1 MLQNKKRYLVTGGAG
16 FVGSA
21 VAIDLKKRYP
31 RAQVIA
37 LDNLKRRGSELNI
50 SRLRDA
56 HVDFIHGDVRQPSD
70 LEQVGPVDWL
80 VECSAE
86 PSVQAGYGDN
96 PSYVTQ
102 TNLNGAINC
111 LEHLRRFGGKMMFL
125 STSRVYPI
133 EALRELPLSQQRTNR
148 LDIESQV
155 TGSGFSHRGINET
168 FPLQG
173 ARSLYGTT
181 KLCAEHYITEYG
193 CMYGIETIINRCGI
207 IAGPW
212 QMGKVDQGV
221 LTLWMARHLFGG
233 GLKYIG
239 FGGQGHQ
246 VRDALHVT
254 DLCELLDIQMQQSSH
269 IAGTTFNVGGGLRNS
284 ISLRQLTD
292 YCSAIS
298 NQSIEVGCEPT
309 THPADI
315 PYYVSDSSQI
325 ENKVAWK
332 PSRSIETLL
341 EDIHGW
347 ITTHRAILEPILTG
361 KA

>member
-1 MLQNKKRYLVTGGAG
+1 MPQNKTRYLITGGAG
-16 FVGSA
+16 FVGSSIA
-21 VAIDLKKRYP
+21 TYLKQKDP
-31 RAQVIA
+31 SAEVIA
-37 LDNLKRRGSELNI
+37 LDNLKRRGSEL
-50 SRLRDA
+50 SLPRLRQA
-56 HVDFIHGDVRQPSD
+56 GVSFVHGDVREITD
-70 LEQVGPVDWL
+70 LERVGPVDWL

-86 PSVQAGYGDN
+86 PSVQAGYSQN
-96 PSYVTQ
+96 PTYVTQ

-111 LEHLRRFGGKMMFL
+111 LEHLRRFGGKMVFL

-133 EALRELPLSQQRTNR
+133 EPLRDLPLDLQSANR
-148 LDIESQV
+148 LDIQAP
-155 TGSGFSHRGINET
+155 GGGFSERGINET

-193 CMYGIETIINRCGI
+193 SMYGIETIINRCGI

-233 GLKYIG
+233 SLKYIG

-246 VRDALHVT
+246 VRDALHVD
-254 DLCELLDIQMQQSSH
+254 DLCDLLDIQMRDSSRL
-269 IAGTTFNVGGGLRNS
+269 AGTTFNVGGGIKNS
-284 ISLRQLTD
+284 LSLSQLTE
-292 YCSAIS
+292 YCSRIS
-298 NQSIEVGCEPT
+298 KRSVEIGCEPS

-325 ENKVAWK
+325 KSSTSWTPLRTVDV
-332 PSRSIETLL
+332 IL
-341 EDIHGW
+341 EDIYRW
-347 ITTHRAILEPILTG
+347 IMKHQATLEPILTG